1 MKLLAIDGNS
11 ILNRAFY
18 GIKLLTTKNGEFT
31 NGIYGF
37 LSILLRML
45 EETQPDAVA
54 CAFDMRGPTF
64 RHNMFDGYKAQR
76 KGMPEELASQMD
88 PLKELLTALGY
99 KIVEREGYE
108 ADDILGTLAKTCTDT
123 GNQCVIA
130 TGDRDSLQLIND
142 RVTVRL
148 ATTKAGQP
156 HSTIY
161 GVEEVKEKYGVAP
174 QQLIDVKALMGDA
187 SDNIPGVAGI
197 GEKTA
202 LTLISLYGDLDY
214 IYDHLPELDIK
225 PGVRSKLEAGKEM
238 AYTSRDLARI
248 YCESPVDTKLEDYIP
263 KPVDHTKAAR
273 LLGRLE
279 MFSMMNRWGIEKDA
293 GGGDGAAPQTP
304 PKSAQVLY
312 NPENGEAL
320 AFKEKRLDLLADFG
334 GPSAVRAVAAALSD
348 EQILLIEGEERA
360 TAFLRK
366 LLSSEAEIR
375 VFSSKPIYKFTYI
388 NDINIQNVIFD
399 CELAAYLLNPTSSSY
414 GVSQLAVGYEIEMR
428 AIENELPEEWKPFAQ
443 EAAVQR
449 ELYDVLEKR
458 VKESGEDKLLYQVEM
473 PLAKV
478 LAQMECEGFSLD
490 TQALKEYG
498 RELDG
503 RLFELQNGIYEYAGT
518 EFNINSPKQ
527 LGEVLFGELGLPA
540 KKKTKSGYSTNA
552 EVLEHLKGKHPIVEL
567 ILEYRKLAK
576 LKSTYVDG
584 LLKEVDADG
593 RVRST
598 FQQTETRTGRISST
612 EPNMQNIPIRT
623 KEGSKLRK
631 FFKAREGWKL
641 IDADY
646 SQIELRVL
654 ASIADDKNMIAAF
667 KQGEDIHTTTAAQ
680 VFGLPELMVTPLMRS
695 QAKAVNFGI
704 VYGIGAFSLSQD
716 IGVSVAEADRY
727 IKGYLDTYSG
737 VKKYMEETIKFAREN
752 GYVKTLFGRR
762 RYLPELSAS
771 NKNTQAFG
779 ERVAMNTP
787 IQGTAADIIKIAMV
801 RVAQRLEKEKMKAK
815 LILQV
820 HDELLV
826 EAPEEEIHMATIIL
840 KEEMEHAAQLKV
852 PLEADTNVGGNWLEA
867 K

>member
-156 HSTIY
+156 YSTIY

-375 VFSSKPIYKFTYI
+375 VFSSKPIYKFAYI

-552 EVLEHLKGKHPIVEL
+552 EVLEHLKGKHPIIEL

>member
-1 MKLLAIDGNS
+1 
-11 ILNRAFY
+11 
-18 GIKLLTTKNGEFT
+18 
-31 NGIYGF
+31 
-37 LSILLRML
+37 
-45 EETQPDAVA
+45 
-54 CAFDMRGPTF
+54 
-64 RHNMFDGYKAQR
+64 
-76 KGMPEELASQMD
+76 MD

-263 KPVDHTKAAR
+263 RPVDHTKAAR

-375 VFSSKPIYKFTYI
+375 VFSSKPIYKFAYI
-388 NDINIQNVIFD
+388 SDINIRNVIFD

-428 AIENELPEEWKPFAQ
+428 AIENELPEE
-443 EAAVQR
+443 
-449 ELYDVLEKR
+449 
-458 VKESGEDKLLYQVEM
+458 M
-473 PLAKV
+473 
-478 LAQMECEGFSLD
+478 C
-490 TQALKEYG
+490 
-498 RELDG
+498 
-503 RLFELQNGIYEYAGT
+503 
-518 EFNINSPKQ
+518 
-527 LGEVLFGELGLPA
+527 
-540 KKKTKSGYSTNA
+540 
-552 EVLEHLKGKHPIVEL
+552 
-567 ILEYRKLAK
+567 
-576 LKSTYVDG
+576 
-584 LLKEVDADG
+584 
-593 RVRST
+593 
-598 FQQTETRTGRISST
+598 
-612 EPNMQNIPIRT
+612 IR
-623 KEGSKLRK
+623 
-631 FFKAREGWKL
+631 
-641 IDADY
+641 
-646 SQIELRVL
+646 
-654 ASIADDKNMIAAF
+654 
-667 KQGEDIHTTTAAQ
+667 
-680 VFGLPELMVTPLMRS
+680 
-695 QAKAVNFGI
+695 
-704 VYGIGAFSLSQD
+704 
-716 IGVSVAEADRY
+716 DRY
-727 IKGYLDTYSG
+727 
-737 VKKYMEETIKFAREN
+737 
-752 GYVKTLFGRR
+752 
-762 RYLPELSAS
+762 
-771 NKNTQAFG
+771 
-779 ERVAMNTP
+779 
-787 IQGTAADIIKIAMV
+787 
-801 RVAQRLEKEKMKAK
+801 
-815 LILQV
+815 
-820 HDELLV
+820 
-826 EAPEEEIHMATIIL
+826 
-840 KEEMEHAAQLKV
+840 
-852 PLEADTNVGGNWLEA
+852 
-867 K
+867 

>member
-273 LLGRLE
+273 LLGRLGNVQYDE
-279 MFSMMNRWGIEKDA
+279 PV
-293 GGGDGAAPQTP
+293 GD
-304 PKSAQVLY
+304 
-312 NPENGEAL
+312 
-320 AFKEKRLDLLADFG
+320 
-334 GPSAVRAVAAALSD
+334 
-348 EQILLIEGEERA
+348 
-360 TAFLRK
+360 
-366 LLSSEAEIR
+366 
-375 VFSSKPIYKFTYI
+375 
-388 NDINIQNVIFD
+388 
-399 CELAAYLLNPTSSSY
+399 
-414 GVSQLAVGYEIEMR
+414 
-428 AIENELPEEWKPFAQ
+428 
-443 EAAVQR
+443 
-449 ELYDVLEKR
+449 
-458 VKESGEDKLLYQVEM
+458 
-473 PLAKV
+473 
-478 LAQMECEGFSLD
+478 
-490 TQALKEYG
+490 
-498 RELDG
+498 
-503 RLFELQNGIYEYAGT
+503 
-518 EFNINSPKQ
+518 
-527 LGEVLFGELGLPA
+527 
-540 KKKTKSGYSTNA
+540 
-552 EVLEHLKGKHPIVEL
+552 
-567 ILEYRKLAK
+567 
-576 LKSTYVDG
+576 
-584 LLKEVDADG
+584 
-593 RVRST
+593 
-598 FQQTETRTGRISST
+598 
-612 EPNMQNIPIRT
+612 
-623 KEGSKLRK
+623 
-631 FFKAREGWKL
+631 
-641 IDADY
+641 
-646 SQIELRVL
+646 
-654 ASIADDKNMIAAF
+654 
-667 KQGEDIHTTTAAQ
+667 
-680 VFGLPELMVTPLMRS
+680 
-695 QAKAVNFGI
+695 
-704 VYGIGAFSLSQD
+704 
-716 IGVSVAEADRY
+716 
-727 IKGYLDTYSG
+727 
-737 VKKYMEETIKFAREN
+737 
-752 GYVKTLFGRR
+752 
-762 RYLPELSAS
+762 
-771 NKNTQAFG
+771 
-779 ERVAMNTP
+779 
-787 IQGTAADIIKIAMV
+787 
-801 RVAQRLEKEKMKAK
+801 
-815 LILQV
+815 
-820 HDELLV
+820 
-826 EAPEEEIHMATIIL
+826 
-840 KEEMEHAAQLKV
+840 
-852 PLEADTNVGGNWLEA
+852 
-867 K
+867 